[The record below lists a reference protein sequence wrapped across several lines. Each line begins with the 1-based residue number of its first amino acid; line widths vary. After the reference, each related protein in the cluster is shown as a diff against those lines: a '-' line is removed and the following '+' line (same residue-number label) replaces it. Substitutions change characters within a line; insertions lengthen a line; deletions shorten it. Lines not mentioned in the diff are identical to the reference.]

1 MKLGKLKNV
10 IIILAA
16 ATTACGGGGS
26 GGGGGSAPPTS
37 ITPTP
42 PPPTSSSCS
51 LRSRQDFAFAV
62 LNEWYLFPELLPSSL
77 SPASYTTVQD
87 YIDALTATARAQG
100 KDRFFTYVTSIQ
112 EENAFFSSGSTAGF
126 GVRFAYQGNRLF
138 VIEAFEGAPAL
149 AAGLNDGFKPGQCER
164 HSGDSGRKWR
174 YRCIGSKHRGHKP
187 GFAYIQRFWHAGRHR
202 DQGQF
207 QYRPLVDALRRQNHR

>member
-1 MKLGKLKNV
+1 M
-10 IIILAA
+10 
-16 ATTACGGGGS
+16 
-26 GGGGGSAPPTS
+26 
-37 ITPTP
+37 
-42 PPPTSSSCS
+42 
-51 LRSRQDFAFAV
+51 
-62 LNEWYLFPELLPSSL
+62 

-149 AAGLNDGFKPGQCER
+149 AAGLDRGTEILA
-164 HSGDSGRKWR
+164 
-174 YRCIGSKHRGHKP
+174 IGTTGSNLVNVSDIL
-187 GFAYIQRFWHAGRHR
+187 AT
-202 DQGQF
+202 QGANG
-207 QYRPLVDALRRQNHR
+207 VTDALGPSTAGTSRVLRISNASGTRDVTVTKGNFNIDPLSTRYGVKTIDN